1 MGLSKEEE
9 RIRDAALEQARK
21 QKKAIAEELTNPE
34 KFPPEENPVSVFMAG
49 APGAGKTEASIELIQ
64 DLEGDFGQV
73 IRIDADE
80 LRTRF
85 DGYTGRNSHLFHPAV
100 SVLVEK
106 IHDMALKQGQSF
118 VLDGTLSNYERAEQN
133 VRRSLKKDRIVQILY
148 VYQEPRLAWEVVLRR
163 EAVEGRNIR
172 PQDFVEQYFASRRV
186 VNELKSRFGRRIWVD
201 LLVKNT
207 RHGVRAY
214 EANIGRIDHHIPEKY
229 TATEVRELVG
239 LEGTE

>member
-1 MGLSKEEE
+1 MGLSKEEAK
-9 RIRDAALEQARK
+9 IRGAALEQARR
-21 QKKAIAEELTNPE
+21 QKKAIAEELTDPGR
-34 KFPPEENPVSVFMAG
+34 FPPEENPVSVFMAG
-49 APGAGKTEASIELIQ
+49 APGAGKTEASIELLQ
-64 DLEGDFGQV
+64 DLEGEFGQI

-85 DGYTGRNSHLFHPAV
+85 DGYTGGNSHLFHPAV

-106 IHDMALKQGQSF
+106 IHDMALKRGQSF

-148 VYQEPRLAWEVVLRR
+148 VYQEPRLAWEVVARR
-163 EAVEGRNIR
+163 EAIEGRNIR
-172 PQDFVEQYFASRRV
+172 PEDFVEQYFASRRV
-186 VNELKSRFGRRIWVD
+186 VNELKSCFGRRILVD

-214 EANIGRIDHHIPEKY
+214 EANIDRIDHHIPEKY
-229 TATEVRELVG
+229 TVAEVRQFVG
-239 LEGTE
+239 LEDTE